1 VSKTIQMRNRYL
13 TLLFVVGLSAT
24 SRGQLYVTSGNTLTI
39 QAGATV
45 HSTGNVVNNGAVSGG
60 GFLDLRSSATT
71 YSGAGAIS
79 NLRVSGGANVTPAN
93 DVTIGNALDVASG
106 SSLTIPANRYILVNG
121 PLSNAGT
128 FTVQNTGSLV
138 QGTSSTLT
146 NSGTFNVRRQGTDV
160 FYVYNYWSSPISS
173 GTVPGSNVYGWNPNT
188 STQSYADDTLDPGWI
203 PFSGAMAVGRG
214 YASTGGYLATFSGTV
229 NNGVLPPVPLIY
241 YNHSFSVAQG
251 TPFNLVGNPYP
262 SAISAH
268 LFVAQ
273 NPDINGSLYFWDDDF
288 TGGSGFSTTD
298 YATWNYTGTLPGSST
313 PGGGGNS
320 FGGQFAI
327 GSCQGFMVRAITSV
341 SPSISFN
348 NGQRLTG
355 PNDIFFRLESE
366 PQRLYLSLEST
377 EHFNQILIGLV
388 EDATDGEDRLYDAV
402 KIRGNSQIALAAEN
416 EGKDYS
422 IMAFA
427 PPSVEKTIPL
437 NVFIAQS
444 GTYNFHS
451 NTIEGFAGYDIYLED
466 RSNLSYYPLNE
477 GTQVPFN
484 LNAGEIVDRFYLH
497 IGPELVTD
505 VNSAA
510 SNPSVRGWIFDG
522 ILNVTLHN
530 VADAQRLELFDISGK
545 VVWSSSSA
553 VAVRLTVDVNHLSRG
568 AYILRLTS
576 DSGVFSEKV
585 IR

>member
-1 VSKTIQMRNRYL
+1 MRKILLVPVFLFRL
-13 TLLFVVGLSAT
+13 CTLATAQFV
-24 SRGQLYVTSGNTLTI
+24 VTSGSTLTI
-39 QAGATV
+39 QSGATV
-45 HSTGNVVNNGAVSGG
+45 HSTGNVVNNGTVNGA
-60 GFLDLRSSATT
+60 GFLDLRSSATA
-71 YSGAGAIS
+71 YSGNGAIA

-93 DVTIGNALDVASG
+93 DVTVGNALDVASG
-106 SSLTIPANRYILVNG
+106 SSLTIPSNRYVLVNG

-128 FTVQNTGSLV
+128 FNVQNSGSLV
-138 QGTSSTLT
+138 QATGSTLT
-146 NSGTFNVRRQGTDV
+146 NSGIFNVRRQGHPV
-160 FYVYNYWSSPISS
+160 SHPNPPYNYWSSPVTA
-173 GTVPGSNVYGWNPNT
+173 GTVPGANVYRWDPNT
-188 STQSYADDTLDPGWI
+188 STQSYADDAADPGWI
-203 PFSGAMAVGRG
+203 PFSGTMDVGVG
-214 YASTGGYLATFSGTV
+214 YASTGGGLATFSGTV
-229 NNGVLPPVPLIY
+229 NNGSLPSISLEY
-241 YNHSFSVAQG
+241 YPHSFAQSVG

-262 SAISAH
+262 CAISAAQ
-268 LFVAQ
+268 LALDNSNVA
-273 NPDINGSLYFWDDDF
+273 GSFYFWDDDF
-288 TGGSGFSTTD
+288 SGGPGYTTTD
-298 YATWNYTGTLPGSST
+298 YAVWNHTGGLSGSGAAS
-313 PGGGGNS
+313 NS
-320 FGGQFAI
+320 VQPNGFIA
-327 GSCQGFMVRAITSV
+327 SCQGFMVQAENGIATLT
-341 SPSISFN
+341 FN
-348 NGQRLTG
+348 NGQRVTS
-355 PNDIFFRLESE
+355 PNNQFFRLESE
-366 PQRLYLSLEST
+366 PQRLYLSLESPA
-377 EHFNQILIGLV
+377 HFNQILIGLV

-510 SNPSVRGWIFDG
+510 SNPSVRGWIYDG
-522 ILNVTLHN
+522 ILNVTLRN

-545 VVWSSSSA
+545 VVWSYSSA
-553 VAVRLTVDVNHLSRG
+553 VADRLTVDVNHLSRG